1 MDPARRKRIN
11 LYKKIIIAVVLMSI
25 LIPLVLCV
33 VLLCQ
38 VCSLKNEIESLD
50 AFQSSVFAEIQN
62 GDYIGQDEQQP
73 QPEGSTSTDSV
84 LLADNGQN
92 EQNRAHVQDNKDKS
106 QSSVIETP
114 PYVPEETKSDNF
126 AEIADTKSDNFA
138 EIADTK
144 SDNFAEIADT
154 ITPEETTTEE
164 ITTEETTSEDTT
176 PVDTR
181 KKVYLTFD
189 DGPSSNTNAI
199 LDILKEY
206 NAKATFFVNAK
217 NSSLYAD
224 EYKRIVEEGHT
235 LALHS
240 YTHVYEDVYAS
251 VDAFMA
257 DTHKLIDYLYELTG
271 VKCNIYRFPGG
282 SSNKKTKIDIKEF
295 GKALDAEGIVYFD
308 WNVSS
313 GDAVYPALSA
323 DEIYTNVT
331 SGVVKKNTPV
341 VLMHDLKSKATTV
354 EALPR
359 ILQFLIDKDYNI
371 AAIDSS
377 TELVQHRK
385 ID

>member
-38 VCSLKNEIESLD
+38 VFSLRKEIDRLD
-50 AFQSSVFAEIQN
+50 AFQSSVFAELQN
-62 GDYIGQDEQQP
+62 GDYIVREEQQTTP
-73 QPEGSTSTDSV
+73 DVSISTGDV
-84 LLADNGQN
+84 LLADNGQDKQVK
-92 EQNRAHVQDNKDKS
+92 EPVTDRKDKS
-106 QSSVIETP
+106 QSSIIETQP
-114 PYVPEETKSDNF
+114 DNSE
-126 AEIADTKSDNFA
+126 A
-138 EIADTK
+138 
-144 SDNFAEIADT
+144 
-154 ITPEETTTEE
+154 TTGTRPGASEE
-164 ITTEETTSEDTT
+164 ITDSTAALETTSEKETKPAEETT
-176 PVDTR
+176 ESVEEPTTVADDIPVDTR

-240 YTHVYEDVYAS
+240 YTHVYADVYAS
-251 VDAFMA
+251 VDAFME

-271 VKCNIYRFPGG
+271 VKCDIYRFPGG

-295 GKALDAEGIVYFD
+295 GRALDAEGIVYFD

-313 GDAVYPALSA
+313 GDAVSPALTA

-354 EALPR
+354 EALPE
-359 ILQFLIDKDYNI
+359 ILQFLIDNDYNI

>member
-1 MDPARRKRIN
+1 MMDPARRKRIN
-11 LYKKIIIAVVLMSI
+11 MYKKIIIAVVLMSI

-50 AFQSSVFAEIQN
+50 AFQSSVFAELQN
-62 GDYIGQDEQQP
+62 GDYILQDEQQT
-73 QPEGSTSTDSV
+73 QSGESTSTGGV

-92 EQNRAHVQDNKDKS
+92 EQNGEPVQDNKDKS
-106 QSSVIETP
+106 QSSAIETA
-114 PYVPEETKSDNF
+114 PYAPEDTKSDNF
-126 AEIADTKSDNFA
+126 KEIADTKSDNSE
-138 EIADTK
+138 EIADT
-144 SDNFAEIADT
+144 T
-154 ITPEETTTEE
+154 TPEETTTEE
-164 ITTEETTSEDTT
+164 TTAEETT

-217 NSSLYAD
+217 NSSIYAD

-240 YTHVYEDVYAS
+240 YTHVYADVYAS

-257 DTHKLIDYLYELTG
+257 DTHKLIDFLYELTG

-282 SSNKKTKIDIKEF
+282 SSNTISKIDMREF
-295 GKALDAEGIVYFD
+295 GRALAEEEIVYFD

-313 GDAVYPALSA
+313 GDAVSPALSA
-323 DEIYTNVT
+323 EEIYNNVV
-331 SGVVKKNTPV
+331 SGAVKKNTPV

-359 ILQFLIDKDYNI
+359 ILQFLIDNDYNI

-385 ID
+385 IN

>member
-38 VCSLKNEIESLD
+38 VCSLKNEIERLD
-50 AFQSSVFAEIQN
+50 AFQSSVFAELQN
-62 GDYIGQDEQQP
+62 GDYMVQGEQQT
-73 QPEGSTSTDSV
+73 QSGESTSTDGV
-84 LLADNGQN
+84 LLADNGKN
-92 EQNRAHVQDNKDKS
+92 EQAGESAADRKDKS

-114 PYVPEETKSDNF
+114 PYAPEETKSDNF
-126 AEIADTKSDNFA
+126 EEIAGVTTSSEEA
-138 EIADTK
+138 T
-144 SDNFAEIADT
+144 T
-154 ITPEETTTEE
+154 EETTTEE
-164 ITTEETTSEDTT
+164 ATTEETT

-217 NSSLYAD
+217 NSSIYAD

-240 YTHVYEDVYAS
+240 YTHVYADVYAS

-257 DTHKLIDYLYELTG
+257 DTHKLIDFLYELTG

-282 SSNKKTKIDIKEF
+282 SSNTKTKIDIKEF
-295 GKALDAEGIVYFD
+295 GRALDAEEIVYFD

-313 GDAVYPALSA
+313 GDAVSPALSA

-359 ILQFLIDKDYNI
+359 ILQFLIDNDYNI

-385 ID
+385 IN

>member
-38 VCSLKNEIESLD
+38 VFSLKKEINRLD
-50 AFQSSVFAEIQN
+50 AFQSSVFAELQN
-62 GDYIGQDEQQP
+62 GDYIVQREEQTQP
-73 QPEGSTSTDSV
+73 DASISTEDV
-84 LLADNGQN
+84 LLADNGQDK
-92 EQNRAHVQDNKDKS
+92 QNKEPVTDRKDKS
-106 QSSVIETP
+106 QSSVIET
-114 PYVPEETKSDNF
+114 KSDNF
-126 AEIADTKSDNFA
+126 EKIADTQPSNFEEIDGITNSDNF
-138 EIADTK
+138 EENADK
-144 SDNFAEIADT
+144 I
-154 ITPEETTTEE
+154 TEE
-164 ITTEETTSEDTT
+164 ST

-217 NSSLYAD
+217 NSEVYGD

-240 YTHVYEDVYAS
+240 YTHVYADVYAS
-251 VDAFMA
+251 VDAFMK
-257 DTHKLIDYLYELTG
+257 DTHKLIDFLYELTG

-282 SSNKKTKIDIKEF
+282 SSNTKTKIDIKEF
-295 GKALDAEGIVYFD
+295 GRALDAEDIVYFD

-313 GDAVYPALSA
+313 GDAVSPALSA

-359 ILQFLIDKDYNI
+359 ILQFLIDNDYNI

-385 ID
+385 IN